1 MKYFAPSSTFL
12 ALLSSL
18 ALRLAD
24 TFPTG
29 KNTTIA
35 KASNNS
41 SGLAIT
47 PNQHTD
53 FTKYSDE
60 ASIKIIK
67 DAVNAPLYRDP
78 TAAKLKLERAER
90 SKLIEHE
97 TPVNEGDLV
106 SLFADNSDVV
116 HHRGKRGVGDI
127 SEVQSITLSN
137 QNCFAVGV
145 EEHPANGHIAWSKL
159 YKKCSNEPCHKG
171 PSFVSSYEGT
181 PFSWG
186 YVLKDLV
193 VKSVNNRK
201 MVEIKFSH
209 LTPSW
214 IRKESYPVNHTCD
227 LPLSPRYQ
235 HLNECNGSSCSAGK
249 YQEALTECNKA
260 LEVDPDFTQ
269 ALE

>member
-12 ALLSSL
+12 ALLSSS
-18 ALRLAD
+18 ALRLAG

-29 KNTTIA
+29 ENTTIA

-67 DAVNAPLYRDP
+67 DAVNAPPYRDR

-97 TPVNEGDLV
+97 TPVNGDDLV

-116 HHRGKRGVGDI
+116 HHRGKSGVGDI

-145 EEHPANGHIAWSKL
+145 KRHPANGHIEWGEL
-159 YKKCSNEPCHKG
+159 YKKCYDEPCHKG
-171 PSFVSSYEGT
+171 QSFVSSDEGIS
-181 PFSWG
+181 FSWG
-186 YVLKDLV
+186 YVLKDIEV
-193 VKSVNNRK
+193 RSVNNEQ
-201 MVEIKFSH
+201 MAEIEFSH
-209 LTPSW
+209 LTS
-214 IRKESYPVNHTCD
+214 IMD
-227 LPLSPRYQ
+227 
-235 HLNECNGSSCSAGK
+235 
-249 YQEALTECNKA
+249 
-260 LEVDPDFTQ
+260 
-269 ALE
+269 